1 MEERNQLWLVT
12 PYYFAL
18 KVQSCKLYKLL
29 TQIIDTE
36 SSAIIASLIFN
47 LLSFVYKQAK
57 Q

>member
-1 MEERNQLWLVT
+1 MEERNQLRLAT

-29 TQIIDTE
+29 TQIITTE
-36 SSAIIASLIFN
+36 SSAIIAALIFN

-57 Q
+57 

>member
-1 MEERNQLWLVT
+1 MEERNQLWLAT

-18 KVQSCKLYKLL
+18 KVQSCKLYKSL

-57 Q
+57 